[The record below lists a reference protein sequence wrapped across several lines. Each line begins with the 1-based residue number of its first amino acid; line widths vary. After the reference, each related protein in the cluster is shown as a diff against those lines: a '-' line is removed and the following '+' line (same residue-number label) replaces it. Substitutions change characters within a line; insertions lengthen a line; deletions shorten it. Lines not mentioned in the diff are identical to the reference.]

1 MSVDELLSELNI
13 DKEPEENENGS
24 WTIDLDNSTEYDR
37 YASKLRKAEDR
48 GILEED
54 QEASQ
59 AGIETSSIQYV
70 SEDEDLVLTLL
81 ANFDLDEY
89 KLIIRE
95 L

>member
-1 MSVDELLSELNI
+1 MSIDKLLDKLNI
-13 DKEPEENENGS
+13 DKEPKENENGS
-24 WTIDLDNSTEYDR
+24 WTIDLDNSNEYDR
-37 YASKLRKAEDR
+37 YASKLRKAENR
-48 GILEED
+48 GIIEED

-59 AGIETSSIQYV
+59 AGIETSSIQYINDA
-70 SEDEDLVLTLL
+70 ENIVLTLM

>member
-54 QEASQ
+54 QEVSQ

>member
-1 MSVDELLSELNI
+1 MSVDDLLKELNI
-13 DKEPEENENGS
+13 DKEPYENENGS

-37 YASKLRKAEDR
+37 FASKLRKAESR
-48 GILEED
+48 GIIEED

-70 SEDEDLVLTLL
+70 NEDENLVITLL
-81 ANFDLDEY
+81 ANFDLYEY

>member
-1 MSVDELLSELNI
+1 MSIDELLDELNI
-13 DKEPEENENGS
+13 DKEPKENENGS
-24 WTIDLDNSTEYDR
+24 WTIDLDNSNEYDR

-48 GILEED
+48 GIIEED

-59 AGIETSSIQYV
+59 AGIETSSIQYIND
-70 SEDEDLVLTLL
+70 DEDIVLTLM